1 MQLNNADV
9 PRYGISHHISP
20 IRYKT
25 FLVVYS
31 GEAHS
36 DHPTDLLAFSVIV
49 YLVVRSNLYR
59 VPIPSLLKTIAQ
71 DATYYFLIIFTSHF
85 VLVMFMAFETVR
97 IPSILYLLLRFT

>member
-1 MQLNNADV
+1 MQLTNADV

-20 IRYKT
+20 IRYET

-59 VPIPSLLKTIAQ
+59 VPIPSLLKTIAR
-71 DATYYFLIIFTSHF
+71 DATYYFLVISTSHF
-85 VLVMFMAFETVR
+85 MLVMFMAFTNVR
-97 IPSILYLLLRFT
+97 IPSII